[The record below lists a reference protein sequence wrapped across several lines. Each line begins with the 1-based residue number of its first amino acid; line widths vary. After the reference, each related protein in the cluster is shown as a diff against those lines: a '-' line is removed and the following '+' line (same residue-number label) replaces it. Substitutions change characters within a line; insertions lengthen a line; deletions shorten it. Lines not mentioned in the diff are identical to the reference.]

1 MEQPT
6 PYGGS
11 TVTPGSTYHASN
23 PVLPLTKY
31 PSDRES
37 PAKEDGAE
45 VPHQDPNP
53 FHSPAREFLFVGVV
67 CVAQICTQL
76 SLGQTLNLVH
86 IIGRH
91 FNVTNPGTLSWF
103 VAGYSLTV
111 GSFIL
116 LFGRFGDYFGYKRL
130 FVIGLCWFSFWSMVA
145 GVSNYSNFVLFIF
158 ARVIQGKCSYSFGN
172 LVSHNWILGIG
183 PAMCLPNAVAILGT
197 TYPPG
202 LRKNIVFAIFGAV
215 APGGAVIGA
224 VFGGIF
230 QHNWPWAFYSLA
242 LVLVTAAIVGHF
254 VIHERVP
261 TEPVDTKKISLW
273 QLLETLDILGGS
285 VGIVALALINFAWNQ
300 APATSWA
307 EPSVLTTLIL
317 GICLVPVFFFV
328 EARVSSSPLLP
339 LDVITGD
346 IGFVIACVACGWA
359 TFGIWIYYSFQFF
372 QQIRGSGPL
381 LTSAYYV
388 PAIIS
393 GALASIT
400 TGVLLRVLHPAWV
413 MTLSLTSF
421 IIASI
426 LVATAPV
433 MQTYWS
439 QTFVSMIFMTWGV
452 DMSFPASTIILSNA
466 VKPEHQGIAAS
477 LIMT

>member
-1 MEQPT
+1 MEPSPSHRGSMDT
-6 PYGGS
+6 AGSPYH
-11 TVTPGSTYHASN
+11 TSN
-23 PVLPLTKY
+23 PVLHLTEY
-31 PSDRES
+31 PSTREPS
-37 PAKEDGAE
+37 AKEDSSQEPSAKEDGAE

-53 FHSPAREFLFVGVV
+53 FHSPAREILFLGVV
-67 CVAQICTQL
+67 CVAQLSTQV

-145 GVSNYSNFVLFIF
+145 GVSSYSNFVLFIF
-158 ARVIQGKCSYSFGN
+158 ARVFQ
-172 LVSHNWILGIG
+172 GIG

-202 LRKNIVFAIFGAV
+202 LRKNIVFAVFGAV

-224 VFGGIF
+224 VFGGLL

-242 LVLVTAAIVGHF
+242 LVLVTAAVVGQF
-254 VIHERVP
+254 IIHDRAP
-261 TEPVDTKKISLW
+261 TTTVDTKKVSLW
-273 QLLETLDILGGS
+273 QLLENLDVLGGS

-307 EPSVLTTLIL
+307 EPAVITTLIL
-317 GICLVPVFFFV
+317 GICLVPIFFFV
-328 EARVSSSPLLP
+328 ETRVSSSPLLP
-339 LDVITGD
+339 LDIINSD

-372 QQIRGSGPL
+372 QQIRGSGLL

-388 PAIIS
+388 PAAIS
-393 GALASIT
+393 GAFASII
-400 TGVLLRVLHPAWV
+400 TGLLLRVLHPAWV
-413 MTLSLTSF
+413 MCLSLTSF
-421 IIASI
+421 TIAPI

-433 MQTYWS
+433 QQTYWS
-439 QTFVSMIFMTWGV
+439 QTFVSMFFITWGI
-452 DMSFPASTIILSNA
+452 DMSFPAGTIIMSNA